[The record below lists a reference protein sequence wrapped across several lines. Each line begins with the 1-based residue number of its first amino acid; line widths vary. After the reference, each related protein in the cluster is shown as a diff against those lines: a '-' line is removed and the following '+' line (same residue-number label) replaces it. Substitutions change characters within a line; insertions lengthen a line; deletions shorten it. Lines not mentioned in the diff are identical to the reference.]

1 MNLSD
6 EFTSARERMVA
17 EQIEARGIR
26 DPRVLDALRRVPRH
40 LFVPTEDADF
50 AYDDAARPIPSGQT
64 ISQPYI
70 VALMTERLNLR
81 GDETVLEIGAGSG
94 YQTAV
99 LAGLCA
105 RIVAVERH
113 SELAEAARV
122 RLARLN
128 ITNVELHVGDGSLGW
143 PDDAPY
149 DAILVAAAAPDVP
162 PALVRQLAPGGRL
175 IIPVGAEGQEQHLL
189 LLTKDEHGMVAT
201 RDLGPVAFVPL
212 IGAQGHG
219 LPENFGDLD
228 I

>member
-1 MNLSD
+1 MSHSD
-6 EFTSARERMVA
+6 PFASARQRMVA
-17 EQIEARGIR
+17 EQIEARGVR
-26 DPRVLDALRRVPRH
+26 DPRVIQALRRVPRH
-40 LFVPTEDADF
+40 LFVPPEDADF

-70 VALMTERLNLR
+70 VALMTESLHLR
-81 GDETVLEIGAGSG
+81 GHETVLEIGAGSG

-113 SELAEAARV
+113 AELAAAARA

-128 ITNVELHVGDGSLGW
+128 ILNVELHVGDGSLGW

-149 DAILVAAAAPDVP
+149 DAILVAASAPDVP

-175 IIPVGAEGQEQHLL
+175 IVPVGPEGHEQHLL
-189 LLTKDEHGMVAT
+189 LLTRDENGMVAT

-219 LPENFGDLD
+219 LPEDFGVLD
-228 I
+228 V